1 VLQLKGD
8 AAGSHEWYT
17 YAELLII
24 AADTYISTDAEAALN
39 QTLRRDPNHKMALF
53 RVGMY
58 FDAIGRPD
66 RTFGIWRKLLE
77 AGPESAPYIPL
88 IRRTVSDLAMI
99 TGVDYEP
106 PAVKGP
112 SAEDIENAADMSTDD
127 RRAMI
132 SGMVTGLADRLAT
145 EGGPA
150 PDWAQLILAYGVLG
164 EIDTAQEIFNEALQ
178 LFKERPTDLEILRQ
192 AAVNVGLM
200 Q

>member
-1 VLQLKGD
+1 LQLKGE
-8 AAGSHEWYT
+8 AASPDEWYT

-66 RTFGIWRKLLE
+66 RTFGIWRKLRE

-88 IRRTVSDLAMI
+88 IRRTISDLAMI
-99 TGVDYEP
+99 AGVDYEP

-145 EGGPA
+145 EGGAA

>member
-1 VLQLKGD
+1 M
-8 AAGSHEWYT
+8 
-17 YAELLII
+17 I
-24 AADTYISTDAEAALN
+24 A
-39 QTLRRDPNHKMALF
+39 
-53 RVGMY
+53 
-58 FDAIGRPD
+58 
-66 RTFGIWRKLLE
+66 
-77 AGPESAPYIPL
+77 
-88 IRRTVSDLAMI
+88 
-99 TGVDYEP
+99 GVDNEP

-164 EIDTAQEIFNEALQ
+164 EIDTAQEIFNEALR